1 MAELDVQPK
10 EHKKN
15 PWWLWLLLGLI
26 LLGLLFFLLRGCNKD
41 DNATRTGTDSVS
53 ATTGS
58 AAGAAAG
65 ATAAATANWDSID
78 FNAPRASYEE
88 ITDTNINVRG
98 NENYGIYGLGET
110 ILFSTGSN
118 TIRNE
123 AIPNLK
129 QIAGSLSKRYSGGD
143 IRIYGYTDATG
154 DAAKNKQLAE
164 KRADAVRNW
173 LVKNA
178 NIPEGNISLHPIGA
192 AQPVASNSTVE
203 GRQQNR
209 RVEIVARRAKQG
221 Q

>member
-10 EHKKN
+10 QRKN
-15 PWWLWLLLGLI
+15 PWWLWLLIGLI
-26 LLGLLFFLLRGCNKD
+26 LLALLFFLLRGCNKSD
-41 DNATRTGTDSVS
+41 DATGPGNDSVS
-53 ATTGS
+53 TTTGAGANAATGATTS
-58 AAGAAAG
+58 
-65 ATAAATANWDSID
+65 ANWDNID

-110 ILFSTGSN
+110 ILFSTGSS

-123 AIPNLK
+123 AMANLK

-164 KRADAVRNW
+164 KRTQAVREW

-178 NIPEGNISLHPIGA
+178 NISEGNITLHPIGED
-192 AQPVASNSTVE
+192 QPIASNATAE

-209 RVEIVARRAKQG
+209 RVEIVARRAQQG